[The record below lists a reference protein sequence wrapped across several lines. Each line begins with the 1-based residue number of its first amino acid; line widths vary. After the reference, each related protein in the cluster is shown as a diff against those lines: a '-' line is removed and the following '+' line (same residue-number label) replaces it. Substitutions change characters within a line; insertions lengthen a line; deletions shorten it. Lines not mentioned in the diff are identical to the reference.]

1 VSGGPISDG
10 AVKQECDVFVV
21 GAGIMGLSIA
31 YHLAKRG
38 ARDVVVADRGYL
50 AAGASGRN
58 GGGIRMQW
66 STETNVKLMRESVE
80 LCKRFA
86 GELGVNV
93 WLRQGGYLFLASDAA
108 ERARMEK
115 NVALQ
120 NRFGVPTRML
130 TPSEALAIVPEL
142 DASQFECAC
151 YNPRDGIIFPWPFL
165 WGYANQA
172 AARGVEI
179 HTFTDVTAIAREGDG
194 FVVETTRGRTRAK
207 RVVNAAGAWSP
218 EVARLVGVELPN
230 RPHRHEILSTEPLK
244 PFLGPMVSVLKS
256 GLYFSQ
262 SMRGEIVTGITVED
276 DDDGSVKMGSRLRFL
291 TTLGREIVRV
301 MPRLASIKVLRQWA
315 GPYDVSPDGN
325 PIVGE
330 APSVPGFYLACGF
343 VGHGFMMAPVVGKY
357 YGEWLAGGD
366 RHEFFDRWR
375 LSRFAEGKLEKE
387 EMIIG

>member
-1 VSGGPISDG
+1 MSGGPISDG